1 MLPAC
6 HLTANYLITRVQKDL
21 KARVCDTTQHE
32 ALEPR
37 MPRGP
42 ASPSHGDL
50 LAFPSRGQKPSLDF
64 ASLWTSPPSLVP
76 RLHRACDF
84 PISSRDLHSLL
95 RTPASVSLA
104 PRLCGQDSAA
114 DGSVHEASWGRG
126 RSGPH
131 RPSLTCRQHPLT
143 TSLQNEGGSILFVK
157 S

>member
-1 MLPAC
+1 MLLAC

-21 KARVCDTTQHE
+21 KARVCDPTQHE

-42 ASPSHGDL
+42 ESPSHGDL

-76 RLHRACDF
+76 SCTGLATSTSHLG
-84 PISSRDLHSLL
+84 LHSLL

-104 PRLCGQDSAA
+104 LLLCGQDSAA
-114 DGSVHEASWGRG
+114 DGSVHEARWGRG
-126 RSGPH
+126 CSGPH

-143 TSLQNEGGSILFVK
+143 TSRQNEGGSILFVK